1 VESKVAGSDLASW
14 TPEALEKG
22 WPVTQAWVL
31 GFDIGRHSLD
41 DSVRVHTHDM
51 ITAFPEDTVAVI
63 VAEGR
68 IPLAAA
74 GALESYWCKI
84 PSSKQE
90 QQQQKPTSRPQAV
103 PESPESAH
111 VAPGCSHRSMPS
123 CLSELALT
131 SRKPTN
137 EK

>member
-1 VESKVAGSDLASW
+1 MWEARWRRPGQLDA
-14 TPEALEKG
+14 PEGLFNGLLPSAPRLPR

-31 GFDIGRHSLD
+31 GFDMDPHSLD
-41 DSVRVHTHDM
+41 DSVGVHTHDM

-84 PSSKQE
+84 PSS
-90 QQQQKPTSRPQAV
+90 R
-103 PESPESAH
+103 
-111 VAPGCSHRSMPS
+111 
-123 CLSELALT
+123 
-131 SRKPTN
+131 
-137 EK
+137 